1 MDIKLICQ
9 DGGRFLFSSGIS
21 TATSVPISQCHTN
34 QALSNKSDVKLAAG
48 RGRLVGAGGE
58 GTAMRGSHGSERLE
72 WEMKIFA
79 EFLRLKFENRCQNKK

>member
-1 MDIKLICQ
+1 MDTKLICQ

-21 TATSVPISQCHTN
+21 TATSVPMSQHHTN
-34 QALSNKSDVKLAAG
+34 QALSNESDVQLAAG
-48 RGRLVGAGGE
+48 RGRLLGAGG
-58 GTAMRGSHGSERLE
+58 GGSGNKRERGSERLE

>member
-58 GTAMRGSHGSERLE
+58 WNSNEREPWLGE
-72 WEMKIFA
+72 T
-79 EFLRLKFENRCQNKK
+79 RVGNENIC